1 VFVPCMCRCAH
12 PSPHPKL
19 TPSPS
24 QVQLDAAGGGP
35 MLAKL
40 GWELERDRDRG
51 WWRTSSLAWQ
61 DFREGFRPGIGREE
75 WTRAYG

>member
-1 VFVPCMCRCAH
+1 
-12 PSPHPKL
+12 
-19 TPSPS
+19 
-24 QVQLDAAGGGP
+24 VQLDAAGGGP